1 MRIFMAIA
9 WRNVMRNK
17 KRSFITAFAIAVGL
31 TALIFMWSLFDGV
44 YPMMI
49 ENMTSV
55 FMGHIEISDPR
66 YVEKP
71 ILDNAIVDGGP
82 ILEALAANPDVE
94 SYSPRLT
101 TFGLVSFGENSQGAA
116 IIGIDPELDRNLG
129 LIDDFVQE
137 GGTFFE
143 GDDRYGIVIGA
154 TLAKNVDAGLGDEVL
169 LVTSNRFNNLA
180 YLGPLPIVGI
190 VKSTVPEFDASTV
203 FVDRL
208 TLAREIFVD
217 TSVVYTNPDAEVTD
231 IAGVLTSVAVRVKD
245 QHKLEQVRDDLQQ
258 LMPPN
263 ARVRTWSEIAPWF
276 KQALDIDVVFG
287 YIVLAIVLIIVVA
300 GILNTVLMS
309 VMERTR
315 EFGIMRALGTKGW
328 QIFTTVS
335 LESVFLGLLGLVIGS
350 VCGIG
355 LTLIFGQ
362 IGLDLY
368 GSFDESMMGQ
378 FYILDSVLYP
388 TLALDHFIITCVL
401 IMVAVVL
408 VSIYP
413 ARKASK
419 MEPVA
424 AIKALG

>member
-44 YPMMI
+44 YPMLVD
-49 ENMTSV
+49 NMTSM
-55 FMGHIEISDPR
+55 FMGHLEISDPA

-82 ILEALAANPDVE
+82 ILAAVAANADVE
-94 SYSPRLT
+94 AYSPRLT

-116 IIGIDPELDRNLG
+116 ITGIDPELERKLG
-129 LIDDFVQE
+129 RIDELVE
-137 GGTFFE
+137 KGGTFFE
-143 GDDRYGIVIGA
+143 GEDRGGILIGV
-154 TLAKNVDAGLGDEVL
+154 TLAKNVDAGLGDEIL

-190 VKSTVPEFDASTV
+190 VNSGIPEFDGSTV
-203 FVDRL
+203 FIERQ

-217 TSVVYTNPDAEVTD
+217 TSVVYTNPDAEITD
-231 IAGVLTSVAVRVKD
+231 TSGILTSVAVRVKD
-245 QHKLEQVRDDLQQ
+245 QDKLQQVRDELQS
-258 LMPPN
+258 LMPAN
-263 ARVRTWSEIAPWF
+263 ARVRTWSEINPWIE
-276 KQALDIDVVFG
+276 QALELDVAFG
-287 YIVLAIVLIIVVA
+287 YIILAIVLIIVVA

-315 EFGIMRALGTKGW
+315 EFGIMRALGTKSW

-335 LESVFLGLLGLVIGS
+335 LESIFLGILGLLIGAA
-350 VCGIG
+350 CGIG
-355 LTLIFGQ
+355 LTLIFSQ
-362 IGLDLY
+362 VGLDIY
-368 GSFDESMMGQ
+368 GSFDKSLMGQ
-378 FYILDSVLYP
+378 FYILDTVLYP
-388 TLALDHFIITCVL
+388 KLALDHLIITCVL
-401 IMVAVVL
+401 IMAAVIL
-408 VSIYP
+408 VSFYP